1 MKDIEKHRRI
11 LALVPL
17 TYFRLQ
23 AAGDRVHNARRL
35 STGMRGL
42 LISLDEL
49 GPTTAVRLADL
60 RPVSRQAMHK
70 LARQLIERGLVG
82 QIENEEDK
90 RAPLLC
96 LTAKGK
102 AELERL
108 RATEAPRI
116 RDLFRGLDPDDVETT
131 VRVLDALSARLSPTE
146 GGERAH
152 HSRKR

>member
-1 MKDIEKHRRI
+1 MH
-11 LALVPL
+11 
-17 TYFRLQ
+17 
-23 AAGDRVHNARRL
+23 AARGL

-70 LARQLIERGLVG
+70 LARQLLERGLVS

-116 RDLFRGLDPDDVETT
+116 RDLFRGLDPHDVETT
-131 VRVLDALSARLSPTE
+131 VRVLDALSVRLSPTE
-146 GGERAH
+146 AGDRARL
-152 HSRKR
+152 SRKR

>member
-23 AAGDRVHNARRL
+23 AAGDRVHNARGL

-49 GPTTAVRLADL
+49 GPTAAVRLADL

-70 LARQLIERGLVG
+70 LARQLIERGLVS

-96 LTAKGK
+96 MTAKGK

-116 RDLFRGLDPDDVETT
+116 RDLFRGLDADDVEAS
-131 VRVLDALSARLSPTE
+131 VRVLDALSARLSPT
-146 GGERAH
+146 GAGDRARL
-152 HSRKR
+152 SLKR

>member
-1 MKDIEKHRRI
+1 MKDIEKQRRI

-23 AAGDRVHNARRL
+23 AAGDRVHNARGL

-70 LARQLIERGLVG
+70 LAGQLIERGLVS

-116 RDLFRGLDPDDVETT
+116 RDLFRGLDADDVEAS

-146 GGERAH
+146 AGDRARL
-152 HSRKR
+152 SRKR

>member
-1 MKDIEKHRRI
+1 MKDIEKQRLI

-23 AAGDRVHNARRL
+23 AAGDRAHSSRGL

-42 LISLDEL
+42 LLSLDEL

-70 LARQLIERGLVG
+70 LAQQMIERGLVS
-82 QIENEEDK
+82 QQENDQDK

-108 RATEAPRI
+108 RAAEAPLI
-116 RDLFRGLDPDDVETT
+116 RDLFRGLDANDVERT
-131 VRVLDALSARLSPTE
+131 VRVLDALSARLSPAE
-146 GGERAH
+146 AGAPAR
-152 HSRKR
+152 SPRKR